1 MALQPL
7 NISADDVT
15 LSVFH
20 RLLMLMVAKFVQ
32 PENISFMEVTFSV
45 LKLVRLAVVSALQF
59 LNMASIVVT

>member
-7 NISADDVT
+7 NILAEDVT

-20 RLLMLMVAKFVQ
+20 RLLMLMVVKFVQ